1 MKKLIYL
8 IVLVMLVV
16 GVTGVTPKPVAA
28 QKFTYTSGIQL
39 MNVSGSNGTVTF
51 DYYDSATGNK
61 VGDTATDTILAGES
75 KNYYPHPTAGFNGSL
90 VISSDVAMAAV
101 SNVQTPDGSA
111 RASYI
116 GVSGGSNSVYL
127 PTLMTKNGQNDT
139 WISIQNTG
147 AADATVSVDYSDCTS
162 GEPSGI
168 VIKAGA
174 SKKVNN
180 ATETC
185 HATKVYSGVI
195 SSNQPVAAV
204 VLQEKPGVMYAYT
217 GLITIGA
224 TNPVM
229 PIATF
234 NNSNNQTGIQIQ
246 NTGGASTNVTIS
258 YAPSAIGGVGSACTE
273 TQTVA
278 AGASV
283 TFGWPAFVTP
293 VPAGYT
299 GASTCVRGTRFIG
312 SAKVT
317 GNSAGATLNLVV
329 NQAKYGTNRAG
340 AYTAFPQ
347 TAGSPKVVFPLILD
361 RRGNSAKLITA
372 FNLMNIGGATTNVR
386 CTFQGTAYTFTAT
399 IAAGEGVTDN
409 QTNKIALNYL
419 GSGSCTAY
427 TSTAYTTV
435 DTGAKLVGIVNQAT
449 SLPTNLLDTLM
460 IYEAINVTP

>member
-8 IVLVMLVV
+8 LVLIVLVL
-16 GVTGVTPKPVAA
+16 GVSGVTPQPAAA

-39 MNVSGSNGTVTF
+39 MNVSTSPGTVSFT
-51 DYYDSATGNK
+51 YYNTSTGLQEGS
-61 VGDTATDTILAGES
+61 VATDTIAAGES
-75 KNYYPHPTAGFNGSL
+75 KNYYPHPNPGFSGSL
-90 VISSDVAMAAV
+90 VISSDVEMAAV
-101 SNVQTPDGSA
+101 SNIQTPDGSA

-116 GVSGGSNSVYL
+116 GVNAGSNSVYL

-147 AADATVSVDYSDCTS
+147 GSDATVSIDYSDCTS
-162 GEPSGI
+162 GEPTGI
-168 VIKAGA
+168 VIKSGA
-174 SKKVNN
+174 SKQINN

-185 HATKVYSGVI
+185 HSSKIFSGVI
-195 SSNQPVAAV
+195 TSNQPVAAV

-217 GLITIGA
+217 GLTNTGS

-229 PIATF
+229 PTVTF

-246 NTGGASTNVTIS
+246 NTGGSSTNVTIT
-258 YAPSAIGGVGSACTE
+258 YVPALVGGFGSSCTE

-283 TFGWPAFVTP
+283 TFGWPAFVSP
-293 VPAGYT
+293 APAGYT
-299 GASTCVRGTRFIG
+299 GSSTCVRGTKFLG

-317 GNSAGATLNLVV
+317 ANSANMTLNSVV
-329 NQAKYGTNRAG
+329 NQAKYGTSRAG
-340 AYTAFPQ
+340 AYTAFAQ
-347 TAGSPKVVFPLILD
+347 TAGTPKVVFPLIFD

-372 FNLMNIGGATTNVR
+372 FNLINLGPSTTYVK
-386 CTFQGTAYTFTAT
+386 CTFQGTSYTFTAA
-399 IAAGEGVTDN
+399 IASGDVVSDN
-409 QTNKIALNYL
+409 QYNKIAANYL

-435 DTGAKLVGIVNQAT
+435 DSTARLVGVVNQVT
-449 SLPTNLLDTLM
+449 SMTSNLLDTLM
-460 IYEAINVTP
+460 IYEAISATP